1 MFFLL
6 ILNIL
11 LCPFIIE
18 TSLSPPNVILANFLP
33 KQFATLLAILVFP
46 TPGGPTKRI
55 VLPYSRPNNLLTA
68 INSNILSLTSFN
80 P

>member
-6 ILNIL
+6 ILNII

-18 TSLSPPNVILANFLP
+18 TSFSPPNVILANFRP
-33 KQFATLLAILVFP
+33 KQLATLFATLDFP

-55 VLPYSRPNNLLTA
+55 VLPD
-68 INSNILSLTSFN
+68 
-80 P
+80 